1 MHVIKEPVRHLS
13 FSSIAVYGLSVGIGN
28 QTQNLMGWESNTVT
42 TTCYANPS
50 PMVSPAGYLNV
61 LVNSQ
66 WRSRWCL
73 IRDGQLWFYSDKGK
87 GKVSRP
93 AVALGG
99 CSVVPLPSP
108 EHLYTFRIDL
118 DGTQLATLE
127 VGTPWA
133 PRCSTVC

>member
-1 MHVIKEPVRHLS
+1 MQSTGGYWGPESEP
-13 FSSIAVYGLSVGIGN
+13 FGLEATPPQPYTS
-28 QTQNLMGWESNTVT
+28 TLL
-42 TTCYANPS
+42 PF
-50 PMVSPAGYLNV
+50 PHRPLSPAPGYLNV

-87 GKVSRP
+87 GKVSQP

-108 EHLYTFRIDL
+108 EHLYTFRIEL
-118 DGTQLATLE
+118 DGTELATLE
-127 VGTPWA
+127 VGPPGHGGPLAAELTLGA
-133 PRCSTVC
+133 MLTVMME